1 MFILLFLQVYV
12 MWWYNANVF
21 KEISQQIKDE
31 DYVYSI
37 GSKGTNY
44 FRRTHQGPIN
54 TDFASLNSTLA
65 FDEVTKLVKSVTD
78 LYINKEVGSIKI
90 IYTEFVNNLTFK
102 PRTVTLLPIDTNELK
117 ILKLPINSLFL
128 NKS

>member
-1 MFILLFLQVYV
+1 MFTQLEV
-12 MWWYNANVF
+12 
-21 KEISQQIKDE
+21 KEQI
-31 DYVYSI
+31 
-37 GSKGTNY
+37 Y

-102 PRTVTLLPIDTNELK
+102 PRTVTLLPIDTNEFEN
-117 ILKLPINSLFL
+117 IEIT
-128 NKS
+128 NKFTIF